1 MFDKIK
7 KAVLGNKKEPEKKT
21 KAKPK
26 KSPKDLATE
35 AGEP

>member
-21 KAKPK
+21 KAKHITAQI
-26 KSPKDLATE
+26 SPSGSRK
-35 AGEP
+35 P